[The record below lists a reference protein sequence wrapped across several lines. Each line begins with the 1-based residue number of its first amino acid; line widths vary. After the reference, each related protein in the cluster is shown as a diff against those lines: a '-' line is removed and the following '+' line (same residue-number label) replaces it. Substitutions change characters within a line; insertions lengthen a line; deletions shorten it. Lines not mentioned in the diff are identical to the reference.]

1 MVQRFCSVFY
11 QILKLI
17 PRSEFQQLVE
27 RHGSDRRSKGFSSWS
42 QFVAMIFCQLGRA
55 QSLREIEQGL
65 ASSEG
70 RLQQLGVD
78 SGAKRTTLAYAN
90 AHRPWQLYQDVF
102 QSLYARCHAVAPG
115 HKFRFRSKLLSLD
128 ASTID
133 LCAAMFDWARFK
145 RTKGAVKLHLLLDH
159 DGHLPRYAVIT
170 DGKTSDI
177 EVARALELPSGS
189 IVVFDRGYNDYLW
202 FTELT
207 LIGVGFVTRMKGTS
221 LYEVIEKRTPQ
232 GKGVI
237 RDEIIT
243 IKTKHE
249 EVDERPVRLRR
260 IEFVDANGKEY
271 VFLTNR
277 LDLAA
282 ATIAEIYHQRWKIEL
297 FFKAIKQ
304 NLRIKTFVGTS
315 ENALHIQIWTALI
328 AILMLRF
335 LQLTST
341 WGWSLSNLVA
351 MIRLNLF
358 TYRDLSKWLANPFTP
373 PDVGPPEF
381 QLSLPVSDSSRG
393 VVLVQPSFVA

>member
-1 MVQRFCSVFY
+1 VQRFCSVFY
-11 QILKLI
+11 QILKLVS
-17 PRSEFQQLVE
+17 RAEFQQLADQ
-27 RHGSDRRSKGFSSWS
+27 HGSDRRSKGFSSWS

-55 QSLREIEQGL
+55 QSLREIEHGM
-65 ASSEG
+65 ASAEG
-70 RLQQLGVD
+70 RLQQLGVG
-78 SGAKRTTLAYAN
+78 SAAKRTTLAYAN
-90 AHRPWQLYQDVF
+90 AHRPWQLYEAVF
-102 QSLYARCHAVAPG
+102 HSLYARCHAIAPG
-115 HKFRFRSKLLSLD
+115 HKFRFRSRLLSLD

-133 LCAAMFDWARFK
+133 LCAAIFDWAKYK

-177 EVARALELPSGS
+177 EVARQLELPAGS

-207 LIGVGFVTRMKGTS
+207 LLDVGFVTRMKESS
-221 LYEVIEKRTPQ
+221 LYDVIDRRIPQ
-232 GKGVI
+232 GKGVV

-243 IKTKHE
+243 VKTKHP
-249 EVDERPVRLRR
+249 EVDEQPVRLRR
-260 IEFVDANGKEY
+260 IEFVDPDGKEY

-282 ATIAEIYHQRWKIEL
+282 TTIAEIYRQRWQIEL

-328 AILMLRF
+328 AMLMLRF
-335 LQLTST
+335 LQLSSS

-358 TYRDLSKWLANPFTP
+358 TYRDLHKWLDDPFTP
-373 PDVGPPEF
+373 PDVGPADQ
-381 QLSLPVSDSSRG
+381 QLPLAVSDSNRG
-393 VVLVQPSFVA
+393 VVLLQPSLSP

>member
-1 MVQRFCSVFY
+1 
-11 QILKLI
+11 
-17 PRSEFQQLVE
+17 
-27 RHGSDRRSKGFSSWS
+27 
-42 QFVAMIFCQLGRA
+42 MIFCQLGRA

-65 ASSEG
+65 ASAEG

-78 SGAKRTTLAYAN
+78 RAAKRTTLAYAN

-102 QSLYARCHAVAPG
+102 ESLYARCHAIAPR
-115 HKFRFRSKLLSLD
+115 HKFRFKSPLLSLD

-133 LCAAMFDWARFK
+133 LCAAMFDWARFR

-177 EVARALELPSGS
+177 EVARRLDLPPGS

-207 LIGVGFVTRMKGTS
+207 LFDVGFVTRMKENS
-221 LYEVIEKRTPQ
+221 LYEVTERLTPH
-232 GKGVI
+232 GRGVV
-237 RDEIIT
+237 RDEIIA
-243 IKTKHE
+243 IRTKHD
-249 EVDERPVRLRR
+249 EVDEKPVRLRR
-260 IEFVDANGKEY
+260 IEFIDDEGKAY

-282 ATIAEIYHQRWKIEL
+282 TTIAEIYRQRWQIEL

-304 NLRIKTFVGTS
+304 NLKIKTFVGTS

-335 LQLTST
+335 LQLSST

-358 TYRDLSKWLANPFTP
+358 TYRDLPKWLDEPFTP
-373 PDVGPPEF
+373 PDIGPSDV
-381 QLSLPVSDSSRG
+381 QLSLAV
-393 VVLVQPSFVA
+393 

>member
-1 MVQRFCSVFY
+1 
-11 QILKLI
+11 
-17 PRSEFQQLVE
+17 
-27 RHGSDRRSKGFSSWS
+27 
-42 QFVAMIFCQLGRA
+42 MIFCQLGRA
-55 QSLREIEQGL
+55 QSLREIEHGL
-65 ASSEG
+65 ASAEG

-78 SGAKRTTLAYAN
+78 CPAKRTTLAYAN

-102 QSLYARCHAVAPG
+102 HQLYGRCQTIAPG
-115 HKFRFRSKLLSLD
+115 HKFRFRSRLLSLD
-128 ASTID
+128 ATTIE
-133 LCAAMFDWARFK
+133 LCAEVFDWARFK
-145 RTKGAVKLHLLLDH
+145 RTKGAIKLHLLLDH

-177 EVARALELPSGS
+177 EVARRLELPPGS

-207 LIGVGFVTRMKGTS
+207 LFDVGFVTRMKETS
-221 LYEVIEKRTPQ
+221 LYEVVEERTVR
-232 GKGVI
+232 GKGVR
-237 RDEIIT
+237 RDQIIT
-243 IKTKHE
+243 IRTKHP
-249 EVDERPVRLRR
+249 EVDQQPVQLRR
-260 IEFVDANGKEY
+260 IEFVDGEGKEY

-282 ATIAEIYHQRWKIEL
+282 TTIAEIYRQRWQIEL

-335 LQLTST
+335 LQLSST
-341 WGWSLSNLVA
+341 WGWSLSNLIA

-358 TYRDLSKWLANPFTP
+358 TYRDLHKWLDDPFTP
-373 PDVGPPEF
+373 PDVGSIDL
-381 QLSLPVSDSSRG
+381 QLSLAV
-393 VVLVQPSFVA
+393 

>member
-1 MVQRFCSVFY
+1 MSQHR
-11 QILKLI
+11 LRRGDLH
-17 PRSEFQQLVE
+17 PAR
-27 RHGSDRRSKGFSSWS
+27 RRSQITHVFK
-42 QFVAMIFCQLGRA
+42 RDTT
-55 QSLREIEQGL
+55 
-65 ASSEG
+65 
-70 RLQQLGVD
+70 LGVD
-78 SGAKRTTLAYAN
+78 RAAKRTTLAYAN

-102 QSLYARCHAVAPG
+102 QSLYARCHAIAPG
-115 HKFRFRSKLLSLD
+115 HKFRFKSPLLSLD

-133 LCAAMFDWARFK
+133 LCAAMFDWARFR

-177 EVARALELPSGS
+177 EVARRLDLPPGS

-207 LIGVGFVTRMKGTS
+207 LFAVGFVTRMKENS
-221 LYEVIEKRTPQ
+221 LYQVTESRTARRR
-232 GKGVI
+232 GVV
-237 RDEIIT
+237 RDETIT
-243 IKTKHE
+243 IRTKHD
-249 EVDERPVRLRR
+249 EVDAQPVPLRR
-260 IEFVDANGKEY
+260 IEFVDAEGKEY

-282 ATIAEIYHQRWKIEL
+282 TTIAEIYRQQWQIEL

-304 NLRIKTFVGTS
+304 NLKIKTFIGTS

-335 LQLTST
+335 LQLSST

-358 TYRDLSKWLANPFTP
+358 SYRDLPKWLDAPFTP
-373 PDVGPPEF
+373 PDVGPLDL
-381 QLSLPVSDSSRG
+381 QLSLAV
-393 VVLVQPSFVA
+393 

>member
-1 MVQRFCSVFY
+1 VQRFCSVFH
-11 QILKLI
+11 QILKLVS
-17 PRSEFQQLVE
+17 RTEFQQLVD

-65 ASSEG
+65 ASAEG

-78 SGAKRTTLAYAN
+78 RAAKRTTLAYAN
-90 AHRPWQLYQDVF
+90 AHRPWQLYESVF
-102 QSLYARCHAVAPG
+102 QSLYARCTAIAPG
-115 HKFRFRSKLLSLD
+115 HKFRFRSRLLSLD

-133 LCAAMFDWARFK
+133 LCAAMFDWARFR

-177 EVARALELPSGS
+177 EVARRLELPAGS

-207 LIGVGFVTRMKGTS
+207 LFNVGFVTRMKEGS
-221 LYEVIEKRTPQ
+221 LYDVVESRTPH
-232 GKGVI
+232 GKGVL
-237 RDEIIT
+237 RDDIMT
-243 IKTKHE
+243 VRTTHP
-249 EVDERPVRLRR
+249 EVDDKPVRLRR
-260 IEFVDANGKEY
+260 IEFIDAEGKEY

-282 ATIAEIYHQRWKIEL
+282 VTIAEIYRQRWQIEL

-328 AILMLRF
+328 AMLMLRF
-335 LQLTST
+335 LQLSST

-358 TYRDLSKWLANPFTP
+358 TYRHLHTWLDDPFTP
-373 PDVGPPEF
+373 PDVGPLDL
-381 QLSLPVSDSSRG
+381 QLSLAV
-393 VVLVQPSFVA
+393 

>member
-1 MVQRFCSVFY
+1 
-11 QILKLI
+11 
-17 PRSEFQQLVE
+17 
-27 RHGSDRRSKGFSSWS
+27 
-42 QFVAMIFCQLGRA
+42 MIFCQLGRA

-65 ASSEG
+65 ASAEG

-78 SGAKRTTLAYAN
+78 RAAKRTTLAYAN

-102 QSLYARCHAVAPG
+102 QSLYARCHAIAPG
-115 HKFRFRSKLLSLD
+115 HKFRFKSRLLSLD

-133 LCAAMFDWARFK
+133 LCAAMFDWARFR

-177 EVARALELPSGS
+177 EVARRLDLPPGS

-207 LIGVGFVTRMKGTS
+207 LFDVGFVTRMKENS
-221 LYEVIEKRTPQ
+221 LYEVTERLTPHDRR
-232 GKGVI
+232 VV

-243 IKTKHE
+243 IRTKHDQ
-249 EVDERPVRLRR
+249 VDEKPVRLRR
-260 IEFVDANGKEY
+260 IEFIDDEGKEY

-282 ATIAEIYHQRWKIEL
+282 TTIAEIYRQRWQIEL

-304 NLRIKTFVGTS
+304 NLKIKTFVGTS

-335 LQLTST
+335 LQLSST

-358 TYRDLSKWLANPFTP
+358 TYRDLPKWLDEPFTP
-373 PDVGPPEF
+373 PDIGPSDV
-381 QLSLPVSDSSRG
+381 QLSLAV
-393 VVLVQPSFVA
+393 

>member
-1 MVQRFCSVFY
+1 VQRFCSVFH
-11 QILKLI
+11 QILKLVS
-17 PRSEFQQLVE
+17 RTEFQQLADQ
-27 RHGSDRRSKGFSSWS
+27 HGSDRRTKGFSSWS

-65 ASSEG
+65 ASAEG

-78 SGAKRTTLAYAN
+78 SAAKRTTLAYAN

-102 QSLYARCHAVAPG
+102 QNLYARCHAIAPG
-115 HKFRFRSKLLSLD
+115 HKFRFRSPLLSLD
-128 ASTID
+128 SSTID
-133 LCAAMFDWARFK
+133 LCAAMFDWARFR

-170 DGKTSDI
+170 DGKISDI
-177 EVARALELPSGS
+177 EVARRLELPPGS
-189 IVVFDRGYNDYLW
+189 MVVFDRGYYDYLW

-207 LIGVGFVTRMKGTS
+207 LFDVGFVTRMKENS
-221 LYEVIEKRTPQ
+221 LYEVVESRAPH
-232 GKGVI
+232 GHGVV
-237 RDEIIT
+237 RDEIIS
-243 IKTKHE
+243 IKTKHPD
-249 EVDERPVRLRR
+249 VDKHPIRLRR
-260 IEFVDANGKEY
+260 IEFVDAEGKEY

-282 ATIAEIYHQRWKIEL
+282 ATIAEIYRQRWQVEL

-328 AILMLRF
+328 AMLMLRF
-335 LQLTST
+335 LQLSST

-358 TYRDLSKWLANPFTP
+358 TYRDLHKWLNEPFTP
-373 PDVGPPEF
+373 PDVGPSDL
-381 QLSLPVSDSSRG
+381 QLSL
-393 VVLVQPSFVA
+393 AI

>member
-1 MVQRFCSVFY
+1 
-11 QILKLI
+11 
-17 PRSEFQQLVE
+17 
-27 RHGSDRRSKGFSSWS
+27 
-42 QFVAMIFCQLGRA
+42 MIFCQLGRA

-65 ASSEG
+65 ASAEG

-78 SGAKRTTLAYAN
+78 SAAKRTTLAYAN

-102 QSLYARCHAVAPG
+102 GSLYARCQAMAPK
-115 HKFRFRSKLLSLD
+115 HQFRFKSPLLSLD

-133 LCAAMFDWARFK
+133 LCAAIFDWARYK

-177 EVARALELPSGS
+177 EVARRLEFPAGS

-207 LIGVGFVTRMKGTS
+207 LFDVGFVTRMKES
-221 LYEVIEKRTPQ
+221 SVYEVVERRTPH
-232 GKGVI
+232 GKGVL

-243 IKTKHE
+243 IRTKHS
-249 EVDERPVRLRR
+249 EVDEHPVRLRR
-260 IEFVDANGKEY
+260 IEFVDAEGKVY

-282 ATIAEIYHQRWKIEL
+282 STIAEIYRQRWQIEL
-297 FFKAIKQ
+297 F
-304 NLRIKTFVGTS
+304 LRIKTFVGTS

-328 AILMLRF
+328 ALLMLRF
-335 LQLTST
+335 LQLSST

-358 TYRDLSKWLANPFTP
+358 TYRDLHKWLDEPFTP
-373 PDVGPPEF
+373 PDVGPIDL
-381 QLSLPVSDSSRG
+381 QLSLAV
-393 VVLVQPSFVA
+393 

>member
-1 MVQRFCSVFY
+1 MQRFCSVFH

-17 PRSEFQQLVE
+17 PRMEFQQLADQ
-27 RHGSDRRSKGFSSWS
+27 HGSDRRSKGFSSWS

-65 ASSEG
+65 ASAEG

-78 SGAKRTTLAYAN
+78 SAAKRTTLSYAN

-102 QSLYARCHAVAPG
+102 QHLYARCHAIAPG
-115 HKFRFRSKLLSLD
+115 HRFRFRSPLLSLD
-128 ASTID
+128 SSTID
-133 LCAAMFDWARFK
+133 LCAAMFDWARFRK
-145 RTKGAVKLHLLLDH
+145 TKGAVKLHLLLDH

-170 DGKTSDI
+170 DGKTTDI
-177 EVARALELPSGS
+177 EVARRLELPAGS

-207 LIGVGFVTRMKGTS
+207 LFNVGFVTRMKDNS
-221 LYEVIEKRTPQ
+221 VYEVIETRTAQ
-232 GKGVI
+232 GTGVL
-237 RDEIIT
+237 RDQVIT
-243 IKTKHE
+243 IRTTHR
-249 EVDERPVRLRR
+249 EVDQEPVRLRR
-260 IEFVDANGKEY
+260 IEFVDPEGKEY

-277 LDLAA
+277 LDLEA
-282 ATIAEIYHQRWKIEL
+282 ATIAEIYRQRWQIEL

-335 LQLTST
+335 LQLRSK
-341 WGWSLSNLVA
+341 WGWSLSNLIA

-358 TYRDLSKWLANPFTP
+358 TYRDLNKWLDDPFTP
-373 PDVGPPEF
+373 PDVGPADV
-381 QLSLPVSDSSRG
+381 QLSLDV
-393 VVLVQPSFVA
+393 

>member
-1 MVQRFCSVFY
+1 MQRFSSVFH
-11 QILKLI
+11 QILKLV
-17 PRSEFQQLVE
+17 PRTEFQQLVE
-27 RHGSDRRSKGFSSWS
+27 QHGSDRRSKGFSSWS

-65 ASSEG
+65 ASAEG

-78 SGAKRTTLAYAN
+78 SGAKRTTLSYAN
-90 AHRPWQLYQDVF
+90 AHRPWQLFQDVF
-102 QSLYARCHAVAPG
+102 GRLFERCHAIAPG
-115 HKFRFRSKLLSLD
+115 HKFRFRSPLLSLD
-128 ASTID
+128 SSTID
-133 LCAAMFDWARFK
+133 LCATMFDWAKFR

-170 DGKTSDI
+170 DGRTVDLD
-177 EVARALELPSGS
+177 VARRLELPAGS

-207 LIGVGFVTRMKGTS
+207 LFDVGFVTRMKDNCR
-221 LYEVIEKRTPQ
+221 YEVIENRPVR
-232 GKGVI
+232 GEGVL

-243 IKTKHE
+243 LTTYHA
-249 EVDERPVRLRR
+249 EVDREPVRFRR
-260 IEFVDANGKEY
+260 IEFLDPDGKEY

-282 ATIAEIYHQRWKIEL
+282 ATIAEIYRQRWQIES

-335 LQLTST
+335 LQLRSRS
-341 WGWSLSNLVA
+341 GWSLSNLVA

-358 TYRDLSKWLANPFTP
+358 TYRNLQKWLDDPFTP
-373 PDVGPPEF
+373 PDVGPADI
-381 QLSLPVSDSSRG
+381 QLPLAV
-393 VVLVQPSFVA
+393 

>member
-1 MVQRFCSVFY
+1 
-11 QILKLI
+11 
-17 PRSEFQQLVE
+17 
-27 RHGSDRRSKGFSSWS
+27 
-42 QFVAMIFCQLGRA
+42 MIFCQLARA

-65 ASSEG
+65 ASAEG
-70 RLQQLGVD
+70 RLQQLGVERA
-78 SGAKRTTLAYAN
+78 AKRTTLAYAN

-102 QSLYARCHAVAPG
+102 QSLYERCRVIAPG
-115 HKFRFRSKLLSLD
+115 HKFRFKSPLLSLD

-133 LCAAMFDWARFK
+133 LCAAMFDWARFR

-177 EVARALELPSGS
+177 EVARRLDLPPGS

-207 LIGVGFVTRMKGTS
+207 LFEVGFVTRMKENS
-221 LYEVIEKRTPQ
+221 LYHVIETRGARGRGVVCDEVIT
-232 GKGVI
+232 I
-237 RDEIIT
+237 R
-243 IKTKHE
+243 TKHD
-249 EVDERPVRLRR
+249 EVDEKPVRLRR
-260 IEFVDANGKEY
+260 IEFIDAEGKEY

-277 LDLAA
+277 HDLT
-282 ATIAEIYHQRWKIEL
+282 TIAEIYRQRWQIEL

-304 NLRIKTFVGTS
+304 NLKIKTFVGTS

-335 LQLTST
+335 LQLSAT

-358 TYRDLSKWLANPFTP
+358 TYRDLPKWLDEPFTP
-373 PDVGPPEF
+373 PDVGPLDL
-381 QLSLPVSDSSRG
+381 QLSLAV
-393 VVLVQPSFVA
+393 

>member
-1 MVQRFCSVFY
+1 
-11 QILKLI
+11 
-17 PRSEFQQLVE
+17 
-27 RHGSDRRSKGFSSWS
+27 
-42 QFVAMIFCQLGRA
+42 MIFCQLGRA
-55 QSLREIEQGL
+55 QSLREIEHGL
-65 ASSEG
+65 ASAEG

-78 SGAKRTTLAYAN
+78 SAAKRTTLAYAN

-102 QSLYARCHAVAPG
+102 QSLYARCHDIAPG
-115 HKFRFRSKLLSLD
+115 HKFRFRSPLLSLD

-170 DGKTSDI
+170 DGKVSDI
-177 EVARALELPSGS
+177 EVARRLELPPGS

-207 LIGVGFVTRMKGTS
+207 LFDVGFVTRMKESS
-221 LYEVIEKRTPQ
+221 LYDVIESRTPQ
-232 GKGVI
+232 GKGVV
-237 RDEIIT
+237 RDEIIAVR
-243 IKTKHE
+243 TKHPE
-249 EVDERPVRLRR
+249 IDQQPVRLRR
-260 IEFVDANGKEY
+260 IEFVDRDGKEY

-282 ATIAEIYHQRWKIEL
+282 VTIAEIYRQRWQIEL

-328 AILMLRF
+328 AMLMLRF
-335 LQLTST
+335 LQLRST

-358 TYRDLSKWLANPFTP
+358 TYRDLHIWLDEPFTP
-373 PDVGPPEF
+373 PDVGPTDL
-381 QLSLPVSDSSRG
+381 QLPLTVSDSSRG
-393 VVLVQPSFVA
+393 VVLASPSLPA

>member
-1 MVQRFCSVFY
+1 MT
-11 QILKLI
+11 
-17 PRSEFQQLVE
+17 
-27 RHGSDRRSKGFSSWS
+27 
-42 QFVAMIFCQLGRA
+42 FCQLGRA

-65 ASSEG
+65 ASAEG
-70 RLQQLGVD
+70 RLRQLGVD
-78 SGAKRTTLAYAN
+78 RAAKRTTLAYAN

-102 QSLYARCHAVAPG
+102 QSLYARCRAIAPG
-115 HKFRFRSKLLSLD
+115 HKFRFKSPLLSLD

-133 LCAAMFDWARFK
+133 LCAAMFDWARFR

-177 EVARALELPSGS
+177 EVARRLDLPPGS

-207 LIGVGFVTRMKGTS
+207 LFDVGFVTRMKENS
-221 LYEVIEKRTPQ
+221 LYQVTESRIAR
-232 GKGVI
+232 GRGVV
-237 RDEIIT
+237 RDEIIA
-243 IKTKHE
+243 IRTKN
-249 EVDERPVRLRR
+249 DEIDQKPVRLRR
-260 IEFVDANGKEY
+260 IEFIDAEGKEY

-282 ATIAEIYHQRWKIEL
+282 TTIAEIYRQRWQIEL

-304 NLRIKTFVGTS
+304 NLRIKTFVGTT
-315 ENALHIQIWTALI
+315 ENALHIQLWTALI

-335 LQLTST
+335 LQLSST

-358 TYRDLSKWLANPFTP
+358 TYRDLPTWLNDPFTP
-373 PDVGPPEF
+373 PDVGPIDV
-381 QLSLPVSDSSRG
+381 QLSLAV
-393 VVLVQPSFVA
+393 

>member
-1 MVQRFCSVFY
+1 MQRFCSVFH
-11 QILKLI
+11 QILKLV
-17 PRSEFQQLVE
+17 PRAEFQQLAD
-27 RHGSDRRSKGFSSWS
+27 RHGSDRRSKGLSSWS
-42 QFVAMIFCQLGRA
+42 HFVAMIFCQLGRA
-55 QSLREIEQGL
+55 QSLREIEHGL
-65 ASSEG
+65 ASAEG

-78 SGAKRTTLAYAN
+78 RAAKRTTLAYAN

-102 QSLYARCHAVAPG
+102 LSLYARCQAVAPR
-115 HKFRFRSKLLSLD
+115 HKFRFRSPLLSLD

-177 EVARALELPSGS
+177 EVARRLELPPGS

-207 LIGVGFVTRMKGTS
+207 LFDVGFVTRMKESS
-221 LYEVIEKRTPQ
+221 LYEVVEIRMPQ

-243 IKTKHE
+243 IKTKHP

-260 IEFVDANGKEY
+260 IEFVDAEGKEY

-282 ATIAEIYHQRWKIEL
+282 ATIAEIYRQRWQIEL

-335 LQLTST
+335 LQLSST

-358 TYRDLSKWLANPFTP
+358 TYRDLRTWLNDPFTP
-373 PDVGPPEF
+373 PDVGPSDR
-381 QLSLPVSDSSRG
+381 QLPLAVSDSSGG
-393 VVLVQPSFVA
+393 VVLVNASHAT

>member
-1 MVQRFCSVFY
+1 MQRFCSVFH
-11 QILKLI
+11 QILKLVS
-17 PRSEFQQLVE
+17 RTEFQQLVD

-65 ASSEG
+65 ASAEG

-78 SGAKRTTLAYAN
+78 RAAKRTTLAYAN

-102 QSLYARCHAVAPG
+102 QSLYARCHAIAPG
-115 HKFRFRSKLLSLD
+115 HKFRFRSPLLSLD
-128 ASTID
+128 SSTID
-133 LCAAMFDWARFK
+133 LCVAMFDWARFR

-177 EVARALELPSGS
+177 EVARRLELPAGS

-207 LIGVGFVTRMKGTS
+207 LFDVGFVTRMKATS
-221 LYEVIEKRTPQ
+221 LYEVTESRKPL
-232 GKGVI
+232 GKGVV

-243 IKTKHE
+243 IKTKQP
-249 EVDERPVRLRR
+249 EVDQHPVRLRR
-260 IEFVDANGKEY
+260 IEFVDADGKEY

-328 AILMLRF
+328 AMLMLRF
-335 LQLTST
+335 LQLSST

-358 TYRDLSKWLANPFTP
+358 TYRHLHTWLDHPFTP
-373 PDVGPPEF
+373 PDVGPLDL
-381 QLSLPVSDSSRG
+381 QLSLAV
-393 VVLVQPSFVA
+393 

>member
-1 MVQRFCSVFY
+1 MQRFCSVFH

-17 PRSEFQQLVE
+17 PRTEFQQLVDQ
-27 RHGSDRRSKGFSSWS
+27 HGSDRRSKGFSSWS
-42 QFVAMIFCQLGRA
+42 QFVAMIFCQLGRC

-65 ASSEG
+65 ASAEG

-78 SGAKRTTLAYAN
+78 RAAKRTTLAYAN
-90 AHRPWQLYQDVF
+90 VHRPWQLYQDVF
-102 QSLYARCHAVAPG
+102 QSLYARCHAIAPG
-115 HKFRFRSKLLSLD
+115 HKFRFRSPLLSLD
-128 ASTID
+128 SSTID
-133 LCAAMFDWARFK
+133 LCAAMFDWARFR

-177 EVARALELPSGS
+177 EVARRLELPPGS

-207 LIGVGFVTRMKGTS
+207 LFNVGFVTRMKDTS
-221 LYEVIEKRTPQ
+221 LYDVIESRTPL
-232 GKGVI
+232 GKGVL
-237 RDEIIT
+237 RDQIIT
-243 IKTKHE
+243 IKTRHP
-249 EVDERPVRLRR
+249 EVDQQPVRLRR
-260 IEFVDANGKEY
+260 IEFADEEGKEY

-315 ENALHIQIWTALI
+315 ENALHVQIWTALI
-328 AILMLRF
+328 AMLLLRF
-335 LQLTST
+335 LQLSST

-358 TYRDLSKWLANPFTP
+358 TYRNLHTWLDDPFTP
-373 PDVGPPEF
+373 PDVGPGDL
-381 QLSLPVSDSSRG
+381 QLLLAV
-393 VVLVQPSFVA
+393 

>member
-1 MVQRFCSVFY
+1 MQRFCSVFH

-17 PRSEFQQLVE
+17 PRAEFQQVVDE
-27 RHGSDRRSKGFSSWS
+27 HGSDRCSKGFSSWD

-65 ASSEG
+65 ASAEG
-70 RLQQLGVD
+70 RLQQLGV
-78 SGAKRTTLAYAN
+78 GRAAKRTTLAYAN
-90 AHRPWQLYQDVF
+90 KHRPWQLFQGVF
-102 QSLYARCHAVAPG
+102 ERLYARCHDIAPG
-115 HKFRFRSKLLSLD
+115 HKFRFKSRLLSLD
-128 ASTID
+128 SSTID
-133 LCAAMFDWARFK
+133 LCAAVFDWARFR

-159 DGHLPRYAVIT
+159 NGHLPRYAVIT
-170 DGKTSDI
+170 DGKTTDI
-177 EVARALELPSGS
+177 EVARRLELPAGS

-207 LIGVGFVTRMKGTS
+207 LFDVGFVTRMKENS
-221 LYEVIEKRTPQ
+221 VYEVLESRSIAA
-232 GKGVI
+232 GSGVR

-243 IKTKHE
+243 VKTTHR
-249 EVDERPVRLRR
+249 EVDQKPVRLRR
-260 IEFVDANGKEY
+260 IEFVDAEGEEY

-282 ATIAEIYHQRWKIEL
+282 ATIAEIYHQRWRIEL

-315 ENALHIQIWTALI
+315 ENALHIQMWTALI

-335 LQLTST
+335 LQLRSQ
-341 WGWSLSNLVA
+341 WGWSLSNLIA

-358 TYRDLSKWLANPFTP
+358 TYRDLQKWLNNPFTP
-373 PDVGPPEF
+373 PDVGPADH
-381 QLSLPVSDSSRG
+381 QLSLAV
-393 VVLVQPSFVA
+393 

>member
-1 MVQRFCSVFY
+1 VQRFCSVFQ
-11 QILKLI
+11 QILKLV
-17 PRSEFQQLVE
+17 PRAEFQQLAQE
-27 RHGSDRRSKGFSSWS
+27 HGSDRRSKGFSSWS

-65 ASSEG
+65 ASAEG
-70 RLQQLGVD
+70 RLQQMGVE
-78 SGAKRTTLAYAN
+78 SPTKRTTLAYAN
-90 AHRPWQLYQDVF
+90 AHRPWQLFQDVF
-102 QSLYARCHAVAPG
+102 HRLYARCHAIAPG
-115 HKFRFRSKLLSLD
+115 HRFRFRSPLLSLD
-128 ASTID
+128 SSTID
-133 LCAAMFDWARFK
+133 LCAAMFDWAKFR
-145 RTKGAVKLHLLLDH
+145 RTKGTVKLHLLLDH

-170 DGKTSDI
+170 DGKTVDLTI
-177 EVARALELPSGS
+177 ARQLDLPRGS

-207 LIGVGFVTRMKGTS
+207 LFDIGFVTRMKDNS
-221 LYEVIEKRTPQ
+221 RYEVIENRPAR
-232 GKGVI
+232 GKGVL
-237 RDEIIT
+237 RDQIIT
-243 IKTKHE
+243 FRTGHP
-249 EVDERPVRLRR
+249 EVDKQPVHLRR
-260 IEFVDANGKEY
+260 IEFVDPEGKVH

-282 ATIAEIYHQRWKIEL
+282 ATIAEIYRQRWQIEL

-335 LQLTST
+335 LQLRSR

-358 TYRDLSKWLANPFTP
+358 TYRNLLEWLDDPFTP
-373 PDVGPPEF
+373 PDVGPTDQ
-381 QLSLPVSDSSRG
+381 QLSLAV
-393 VVLVQPSFVA
+393 

>member
-1 MVQRFCSVFY
+1 MQRFCSVFH
-11 QILKLI
+11 QILKLVS
-17 PRSEFQQLVE
+17 RTEFQQVVDL
-27 RHGSDRRSKGFSSWS
+27 HGSDRRSKGFSTWS

-65 ASSEG
+65 ASAEG

-78 SGAKRTTLAYAN
+78 RAAKRTTLAYAN

-102 QSLYARCHAVAPG
+102 QSLYARCAAIAPG
-115 HKFRFRSKLLSLD
+115 HKFRFKSPLLSLD

-133 LCAAMFDWARFK
+133 LCAAMFDWARFR

-177 EVARALELPSGS
+177 EVARRLELPPGS

-207 LIGVGFVTRMKGTS
+207 LFNVGFVTRMKEGS
-221 LYEVIEKRTPQ
+221 VYDVVESRMPH
-232 GKGVI
+232 GKGVL
-237 RDEIIT
+237 RDDIIT
-243 IKTKHE
+243 VRTTHP
-249 EVDERPVRLRR
+249 EVDDKPVRLRR
-260 IEFVDANGKEY
+260 IEFVDAEDKKY

-282 ATIAEIYHQRWKIEL
+282 VTIAEIYRQRWQIEL

-315 ENALHIQIWTALI
+315 ENALHVQIWTALI
-328 AILMLRF
+328 AMLMLRF
-335 LQLTST
+335 LQLSST

-358 TYRDLSKWLANPFTP
+358 TYRHLHSWLNDPFTP
-373 PDVGPPEF
+373 PDVGPPDL
-381 QLSLPVSDSSRG
+381 QLSLAV
-393 VVLVQPSFVA
+393 

>member
-1 MVQRFCSVFY
+1 MQRFCSVFH
-11 QILKLI
+11 QILKLVS
-17 PRSEFQQLVE
+17 RTEFQQLAD

-65 ASSEG
+65 ASAEG

-78 SGAKRTTLAYAN
+78 SAAKRTTLAYAN

-102 QSLYARCHAVAPG
+102 QSLYVRCHDIAPG
-115 HKFRFRSKLLSLD
+115 HKFRFKSPLLSLD

-133 LCAAMFDWARFK
+133 LCAAMFDWARFR

-177 EVARALELPSGS
+177 DVARRLELPPGS

-207 LIGVGFVTRMKGTS
+207 LFEVGFVTRMKENS
-221 LYEVIEKRTPQ
+221 LYEVIESRTPH
-232 GKGVI
+232 GKGVV
-237 RDEIIT
+237 RDQIIT
-243 IKTKHE
+243 IRTKHP
-249 EVDERPVRLRR
+249 EVDEHPVRFRR
-260 IEFVDANGKEY
+260 IEFVDADGKEY

-328 AILMLRF
+328 AMLMLRF
-335 LQLTST
+335 LQLNSR

-358 TYRDLSKWLANPFTP
+358 TYRNLFAWLDDPFTP
-373 PDVGPPEF
+373 PDVGPADL
-381 QLSLPVSDSSRG
+381 QLSLAV
-393 VVLVQPSFVA
+393 